1 MLKKSNWLWS
11 FALYEAF
18 PRSLGGRDATDYY
31 DHTDSPNSCCL
42 ALGHSWVPRPLAS
55 PVLSCSCSHPFG
67 SLPRSVMEN
76 SAKKLRW
83 ELPNHPSHALWYPG
97 GNWGTARLTQSKRTQ
112 RPPGPS
118 GSYPSTTLFYYG
130 YHRCPVILGRTGVNV

>member
-1 MLKKSNWLWS
+1 MCSQKSNWLWS

-97 GNWGTARLTQSKRTQ
+97 GDWGTARLTQSKRTQ
-112 RPPGPS
+112 RPLLVLQALTLAPFCFTMG
-118 GSYPSTTLFYYG
+118 TTAVRLNRVG
-130 YHRCPVILGRTGVNV
+130 QG